1 MATSVVLAPSR
12 YRRLTAP
19 YQLVVGRS
27 DARDA
32 SQPLAQVAPGFRG
45 EELRQLPLAGVGEP
59 IPVNPAAK
67 QAMQTAAQRAGEAA
81 QQRTLAL
88 WGALLLG
95 VAILGAMTWKLVRD
109 LQRKPDST
117 DKR

>member
-1 MATSVVLAPSR
+1 MQVSA
-12 YRRLTAP
+12 
-19 YQLVVGRS
+19 
-27 DARDA
+27 A
-32 SQPLAQVAPGFRG
+32 SSN
-45 EELRQLPLAGVGEP
+45 LPLTTQV
-59 IPVNPAAK
+59 IK
-67 QAMQTAAQRAGEAA
+67 RAGEAA